1 MIPALAGHDQHSTQQ
16 DCETSMHA
24 NIIVLILVAALI
36 GVRIY
41 LRVRRAFGRQ
51 RVHPRRLTARVAFFA
66 FFGLV
71 SILLASPDA
80 RTLATLLAGG
90 ASGAVLGHLGLRHT
104 RFESTPEGRFYT
116 PHTYIGLTV
125 TVSFLVWIVY
135 DYLDVYHQLAV
146 ATAANPHGAPMP
158 PESPLTFAISGAF
171 IAYYFA
177 YSLGV
182 LRRSRQ
188 PAITPPASETRSA

>member
-1 MIPALAGHDQHSTQQ
+1 
-16 DCETSMHA
+16 MHA
-24 NIIVLILVAALI
+24 NVIVLILVAALI

-41 LRVRRAFGRQ
+41 LRVRRSFGRQ
-51 RVHPRRLTARVAFFA
+51 RVHPRRLTVRVALFA
-66 FFGLV
+66 LFGLLA
-71 SILLASPDA
+71 ILLASPEVL
-80 RTLATLLAGG
+80 TLATLLAGG
-90 ASGAVLGHLGLRHT
+90 TCGAVLGYLGLRHT
-104 RFESTPEGRFYT
+104 HFESTPEGRFYK
-116 PHTYIGLTV
+116 PHTYLGLAV

-146 ATAANPHGAPMP
+146 ATAAKPHGAPMP

-188 PAITPPASETRSA
+188 PAISPPASEARSG